1 MNKFNIPALII
12 ALGIAVL
19 GLCIYS
25 STRAYINANHHVTVR
40 GLSQRTVKSD
50 DAYYTIHC
58 GFDGDN
64 AQVLYQQLTAENQV
78 VVAYLREKGF
88 KEEDITITSPSTNDN
103 TGNYNYKPGVT
114 KHYTVSNSVVLHT
127 SDVDAVEQLTHSEGE
142 LIERGLYVTTDA
154 AFFFNGLNDIKPEM
168 IEEATK
174 NARVTAEKFA
184 QDSGSKI
191 GKIQSATQGQ
201 FAIFTNS
208 QESDYS
214 FDDARYKMK
223 NVRVVTTVVYELR

>member
-1 MNKFNIPALII
+1 MNKLNIPALII

-50 DAYYTIHC
+50 DAYYTIYC
-58 GFDGDN
+58 SLDGDN
-64 AQVLYQQLTAENQV
+64 AQQLYQTLTAENQAIT
-78 VVAYLREKGF
+78 AYLREKGF
-88 KEEDITITSPSTNDN
+88 SDDDITITSPSTNDN
-103 TGNYNYKPGVT
+103 TGNYNYKPGIT
-114 KHYTVSNSVVLHT
+114 KHYTISNNVTLHT
-127 SDVDAVEQLTHSEGE
+127 NDVDAIEQLTKTEGE
-142 LIERGLYVTTDA
+142 LIQRGLFVTTSA
-154 AFFFNGLNDIKPEM
+154 TYHFTRLNDIKPEM

-174 NARVTAEKFA
+174 NARAAAEKFA

-208 QESDYS
+208 AESDYS
-214 FDDARYKMK
+214 FDDASYKMK